1 MTFDEAVKIVH
12 PTRIKHTKKYE
23 KIMKKK
29 TKIDKQNLHDHIHE
43 LGWSICF
50 ESERSSMTKE
60 EIIKILKLI
69 RKNCSTAIKLY
80 KDTTY
85 D

>member
-12 PTRIKHTKKYE
+12 PTKIKHTKEFE
-23 KIMKKK
+23 KAMKKK
-29 TKIDKQNLHDHIHE
+29 TKIDKQSLHDHIYE
-43 LGWSICF
+43 LGNSLYF
-50 ESERSSMTKE
+50 ESDRSTMTKE

-69 RKNCSTAIKLY
+69 RKNCTTAIRFY

>member
-12 PTRIKHTKKYE
+12 PTKIKHTKKYE

-29 TKIDKQNLHDHIHE
+29 TKRDKQSLHDQIHE
-43 LGWSICF
+43 LGWSVCY
-50 ESERSSMTKE
+50 ECERSSMTKE

-69 RKNCSTAIKLY
+69 RKSCTTAIGLY
-80 KDTTY
+80 KDTSY